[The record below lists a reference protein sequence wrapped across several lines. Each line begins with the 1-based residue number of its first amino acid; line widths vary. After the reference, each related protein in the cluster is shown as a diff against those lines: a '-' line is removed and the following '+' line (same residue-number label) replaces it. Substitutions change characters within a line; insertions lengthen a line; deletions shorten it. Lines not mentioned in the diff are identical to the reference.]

1 MNIKKNNNLLNNS
14 NVYGIYFNV
23 YSFIILSYC
32 CTFYCYMHMYINM
45 KYFLWF
51 DFNKTFCVM
60 CEYFD
65 NL

>member
-45 KYFLWF
+45 KYFL
-51 DFNKTFCVM
+51 
-60 CEYFD
+60 
-65 NL
+65 